1 MGDDAGSYTML
12 DQHHRG
18 DPLSEATACP
28 PSVVADTIMRTIE
41 LGVTITD
48 AAVDE
53 KQTTIFC
60 SPVARDPRCPDCGRD
75 GRYRD
80 TVTRPLTDLP
90 VAGYPLVLQVA
101 VPRYRC
107 LTPGCGRA
115 VFNQDLGKLAAPRS
129 STTRRCARYVLR
141 RLMIDRTTIAAIAA
155 ELGLS
160 WHTVSSIAMRTVT
173 ELITAAGPDR
183 LTGVR
188 VIGVDEHRWA
198 PRRLGAAGFV
208 TLIIDLTPTHDQTG
222 PARLLDPV
230 EGRSASALASWLAAQ
245 PADFAHAVQVIA
257 MDGYAGYKTAATEVI
272 PDAVAVMDRF
282 HVVALAGTKLDLTRQ
297 RIQHKTLGRRG
308 HTGDPLYGI
317 RRIAR
322 TRLHLLSTPQY
333 TRLTSVFD
341 AEEHLAVK
349 VAWLIY
355 QKIIAAYAHP
365 NRRRG
370 KKAMTTIIDSIRR
383 GVPAGL
389 EEIAQLGRTLA
400 RRRDDILAFFDHH
413 ASNGPTEAIN
423 GRLEALRRNAL
434 GFRNLTNYRWRSLL
448 HSGALHQ
455 LVNAL

>member
-1 MGDDAGSYTML
+1 V
-12 DQHHRG
+12 
-18 DPLSEATACP
+18 PEATAFP

-53 KQTTIFC
+53 KVTTIFC
-60 SPVARDPRCPDCGRD
+60 TPVTRDARCPGCGRE

-107 LTPGCGRA
+107 TTAECGRA
-115 VFNQDLGKLAAPRS
+115 LFNQDLGKLAAPRA

-141 RLMIDRTTIAAIAA
+141 RLMIDRTTISAIAA
-155 ELGLS
+155 ELGVS
-160 WHTVSSIAMRTVT
+160 WHTVSSIAMRATAD
-173 ELITAAGPDR
+173 LIAAAGPDR
-183 LTGVR
+183 LAGVR
-188 VIGVDEHRWA
+188 MIGVDEHRWA
-198 PRRLGAAGFV
+198 PRRFGPDGFV
-208 TLIIDLTPTHDQTG
+208 TLIIDLTPTYDQSG
-222 PARLLDPV
+222 PARLLDLV
-230 EGRSASALASWLAAQ
+230 AGRSAAALAHWLAAQ
-245 PADFAHAVQVIA
+245 PADFAAGIEVVA
-257 MDGYAGYKTAATEVI
+257 MDGFAGYKTAATEVV
-272 PDAVAVMDRF
+272 PDAVTVMDPF
-282 HVVALAGTKLDLTRQ
+282 HVVALAGAKLDLIRQ
-297 RIQHKTLGRRG
+297 RIQQQTLGRRG

-322 TRLHLLSTPQY
+322 TRPQLLSARQHH
-333 TRLTSVFD
+333 RLTSVLD
-341 AEEHLAVK
+341 TEEHIAVK
-349 VAWLIY
+349 VAHVIY
-355 QKIIAAYAHP
+355 QKIIAAYADP

-370 KKAMTTIIDSIRR
+370 KKAMTKLIDSIRR

-389 EEIAQLGRTLA
+389 EEIAQLGRTLW
-400 RRRDDILAFFDHH
+400 RRRHDILAFFDHY

-434 GFRNLTNYRWRSLL
+434 GFRNLTHYRIRSLL
-448 HSGALHQ
+448 HSGALHA

>member
-1 MGDDAGSYTML
+1 V
-12 DQHHRG
+12 
-18 DPLSEATACP
+18 PEATACP

-53 KQTTIFC
+53 TVTTIFC
-60 SPVARDPRCPDCGRD
+60 APVMRDPPCPDGGRE

-90 VAGYPLVLQVA
+90 VAGYPLILRVA

-107 LTPGCGRA
+107 TTAECGRA

-141 RLMIDRTTIAAIAA
+141 RLMVDRTTVSAIAA
-155 ELGLS
+155 ELGVS
-160 WHTVSSIAMRTVT
+160 WHTVSSIAMRAVSD
-173 ELITAAGPDR
+173 LVAAAGQDR
-183 LTGVR
+183 LAGVK

-198 PRRLGAAGFV
+198 PRRVGAAGFV
-208 TLIIDLTPTHDQTG
+208 TLIIDLTPTYDHTG
-222 PARLLDPV
+222 PARLLDMV
-230 EGRSASALASWLAAQ
+230 EGRSATALASWLAAQ
-245 PADFAHAVQVIA
+245 PAAFAQAVEVIA
-257 MDGYAGYKTAATEVI
+257 MDGFAGYKTAATEVI
-272 PDAVAVMDRF
+272 PDAVTVMDPF
-282 HVVALAGTKLDLTRQ
+282 HVVALAGAKLDLCRQ
-297 RIQHKTLGRRG
+297 RVQQQTLGRRG
-308 HTGDPLYGI
+308 HSGDPLHGA
-317 RRIAR
+317 RRILR
-322 TRLHLLSTPQY
+322 TRLPLLSSRQQS
-333 TRLTSVFD
+333 RLTGVFADDAHLSV
-341 AEEHLAVK
+341 V
-349 VAWLIY
+349 VTWSVY
-355 QKIIAAYAHP
+355 QRVIAAYADT

-370 KKAMTTIIDSIRR
+370 KQTMTTLINSIRR
-383 GVPAGL
+383 GLPTGL
-389 EEIAQLGRTLA
+389 EEIAQLGRTLW

-434 GFRNLTNYRWRSLL
+434 GFRNLTNYRLRSLL